1 MSLWGRLQLTNHEV
15 TKKLQ
20 TRGIYRKKTFKL
32 KSALYTIRKFLSIYK
47 VIFSKITSG
56 CRRYLKAEGSQNII
70 FCAVIFCILY
80 VCIVFI
86 ILKPTTIK
94 SLDALGNSESQR
106 KQISKSDWYITGP
119 LFCKHK
125 NRRCL
130 E

>member
-20 TRGIYRKKTFKL
+20 TRGITEETFEL
-32 KSALYTIRKFLSIYK
+32 KSAIYTKRKCKHKFLSIYK

-70 FCAVIFCILY
+70 FCILY

-94 SLDALGNSESQR
+94 SLDALHLSSFTSYTTEVIQ
-106 KQISKSDWYITGP
+106 KA
-119 LFCKHK
+119 
-125 NRRCL
+125 
-130 E
+130 